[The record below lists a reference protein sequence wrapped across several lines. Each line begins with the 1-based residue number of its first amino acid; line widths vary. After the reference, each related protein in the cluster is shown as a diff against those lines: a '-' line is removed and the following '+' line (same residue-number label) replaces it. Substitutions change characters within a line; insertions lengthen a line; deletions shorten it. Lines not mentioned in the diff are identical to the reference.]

1 MPSETAYQNYCHEC
15 DEDDIREL
23 IQMYVDAA
31 KRSEDAGFDYVE
43 VIGSD
48 SSLPTQFLQPM
59 YNKRTDRWGGSF
71 ENRARF
77 WVETMAAL
85 KRAVGDRVA
94 VGTRIAIDNLLGPM
108 GPGIGGGTQ
117 VRGAGHAR
125 GRVRSLEHQDFVLHG
140 VGQRRRPL
148 ALLRARLSDLGL
160 QGRQRG
166 GEGPCGRCGPGHQ
179 PGRHW
184 CVSSTRATRT

>member
-23 IQMYVDAA
+23 IEMYVDAA

-77 WVETMAAL
+77 WLETMAAI

-94 VGTRIAIDNLLGPM
+94 VGTRIAIDNLLGPAGLELEEGLRFRGVWSRARACAICGTSRFRTSWSGATM
-108 GPGIGGGTQ
+108 PAPRASSMPAIRPGP
-117 VRGAGHAR
+117 
-125 GRVRSLEHQDFVLHG
+125 
-140 VGQRRRPL
+140 RRPS
-148 ALLRARLSDLGL
+148 RR
-160 QGRQRG
+160 
-166 GEGPCGRCGPGHQ
+166 
-179 PGRHW
+179 
-184 CVSSTRATRT
+184 